1 MSVLE
6 SIGRFVVTLLLA
18 GVFGLVVRTFAQ
30 RFVGV
35 QESSIALSTQRV
47 GAMVGGAFNR
57 PSLDPAGESTTGGRV
72 QEIEEIDYGTK
83 DLVADIVGIIAAVFG
98 FFYMIGGRTSAF
110 LNSPEASKF
119 ASTLWAVILAVTV
132 SAMLFVGTNILFN
145 QSSKNYTL
153 FKTMV
158 GAVLGFVTFGLLDG
172 NRLIQW
178 VQGRESVA
186 DGLHGIVNNGSFTL
200 LIFSVLIGAAIFA
213 LYGYSYG
220 TPRDEPR
227 RFATIAAI
235 VGGILGA
242 LWGLFF
248 AERIPVDTAVTIVWT
263 PILGAALVGALG
275 YALSKLEQPIRLA
288 VGAVA
293 GAGIGALLGGFLF
306 QAVTPRMEVPK
317 FLIATAVVAA
327 AGAGLNYMRG
337 KDPLTGAISGGL
349 IGWIIGA
356 FVLTGVGGPR
366 SEAIGACVV
375 AGALAGAR
383 FGAGRLP
390 TQTQRTSM
398 EDRARGPIFLAPAVF
413 FLSVGLVIPLIRTFY
428 LSFTDTVRREG
439 VRGRFT
445 EFVGLDNYD
454 RIFSNPGSFDVGDW
468 TNLETGTIP
477 GLFTSAPFAL
487 GFAMM
492 LIAVGMA
499 FMSGE
504 RSGNSSKGSRFL
516 IPGFGAAAI
525 LAALFQF
532 RLINADG
539 PESAQGDIIDAA
551 STPVWRYAYLLF
563 FLVAGAVLLYATFA
577 NVTFS
582 GRGGGSGLMSAA
594 NGGKPFNLDLSGG
607 HGGIFAFGIF
617 LAITAFFASFRG
629 TIFNSLWWV
638 FTVTIVSTVLGL
650 GIAALAD
657 RASLENVAKSIIF
670 MPLAI
675 SFVGAAIIWRFMFIA
690 RPDGRPQTGVLNYLW
705 LKIGDL
711 AMSDWRWVGA
721 LVIFIFAAGF
731 LTIAYAGYTRAS
743 SGMIGGGLAASL
755 PFLWLAWRMLDG
767 RLGGVGA
774 NAGDRTLFFFS
785 VDLPYNQLWLM
796 LILIWIQTGFAMV
809 IFSAAI
815 KAVPGEFIEAAKVD
829 GATDSNIFWRI
840 IVPQI
845 LPTIGVVTTT
855 LIVTVLKVFDI
866 VRVMTNGNFETQVIA
881 NEMFVQ
887 AFSNREVGLGSALA
901 IVLFISVV
909 PVVFVNVRRL
919 QHEG

>member
-6 SIGRFVVTLLLA
+6 TIGRFVVTLLLA

-35 QESSIALSTQRV
+35 QDSSLAQSVREVRSRV
-47 GAMVGGAFNR
+47 GLGGTEALAER
-57 PSLDPAGESTTGGRV
+57 DATLDL
-72 QEIEEIDYGTK
+72 DYGTRN
-83 DLVADIVGIIAAVFG
+83 LVADGIGIVATVFG
-98 FFYMIGGRTSAF
+98 FFYLLGGRTSSF
-110 LNSPEASKF
+110 LNSPESSKF

-132 SAMLFVGTNILFN
+132 SAVLFVGTNILFN
-145 QSSKNYTL
+145 QASKNYTL
-153 FKTMV
+153 FKTLI
-158 GAVLGFVTFGLLDG
+158 GAVIGFVTFGLLDG

-178 VQGRESVA
+178 VQGRETVA
-186 DGLHGIVNNGSFTL
+186 DGLHGLVNNGSFTL
-200 LIFSVLIGAAIFA
+200 LIFSVLIGAVIFA
-213 LYGYSYG
+213 FYGYSYG

-227 RFATIAAI
+227 RYATIAAA
-235 VGGILGA
+235 VGGTMGA
-242 LWGLFF
+242 LWGLFY
-248 AERIPVDTAVTIVWT
+248 AERIPVDTAITIIWT
-263 PILGAALVGALG
+263 PLLGAILVGALG
-275 YALSKLEQPIRLA
+275 FALSKLNQPVRLA
-288 VGAVA
+288 VGAAA
-293 GAGIGALLGGFLF
+293 GAGIGAILGGFLF
-306 QAVTPRMEVPK
+306 RSVTPRMEVPK
-317 FLIATAVVAA
+317 FLIATALLAA
-327 AGAGLNYMRG
+327 VGVGINYIRG
-337 KDPLTGAISGGL
+337 KNLITGAISGAL

-366 SEAIGACVV
+366 SEAIGACLV

-383 FGAGRLP
+383 FGAGELP
-390 TQTQRTSM
+390 TQTQRTNIENRS
-398 EDRARGPIFLAPAVF
+398 RGPIFLAPAMF

-445 EFVGLDNYD
+445 EFVGLENYD
-454 RIFSNPGSFDVGDW
+454 RIFSNPSSFDIGDW
-468 TNLETGTIP
+468 TNFENGTIP
-477 GLFTSAPFAL
+477 SLFTSAPFAL
-487 GFAMM
+487 GLTMVLVA
-492 LIAVGMA
+492 AGMA
-499 FMSGE
+499 FLAGR
-504 RSGNSSKGSRFL
+504 RSGASASGSSL
-516 IPGFGAAAI
+516 LVPGLGIFAL

-532 RLINADG
+532 RLIRSSG
-539 PESAQGDIIDAA
+539 SESAQGDIVDAV
-551 STPVWRYAYLLF
+551 STPLWRYAYLLL
-563 FLVAGAVLLYATFA
+563 FLAAGLGLLYAAFTNMAFA
-577 NVTFS
+577 GKS
-582 GRGGGSGLMSAA
+582 GAA
-594 NGGKPFNLDLSGG
+594 ATAAKPFSFDLAGG
-607 HGGIFAFGIF
+607 HGGVFAFGLF

-705 LKIGDL
+705 LKVGDF
-711 AMSDWRWVGA
+711 AMSDWNWLGA
-721 LVIFIFAAGF
+721 LALLGVVAGF
-731 LTIAYAGYTRAS
+731 LMISYAGYTRAN
-743 SGMIGGGLAASL
+743 SGMVGGGIAMAL
-755 PFLWLAWRMLDG
+755 PILWLAWRLFDG

-774 NAGDRTLFFFS
+774 TAGDRTLFFFS
-785 VDLPYNQLWLM
+785 TDLPYNQLWLM

-815 KAVPGEFIEAAKVD
+815 KAVPSEFIEAARVD

-845 LPTIGVVTTT
+845 IPTIGVVTTT

-866 VRVMTNGNFETQVIA
+866 VRVMTNGNFESQVIA